1 MSQPK
6 ILFISF
12 EFRLPFAHSLKEKR
26 QPLKSLKERV
36 KHKFN
41 ASVAEIDAQDEWQR
55 AIIGVCMLSA
65 DAQQLERQMSQLEN
79 FVLESTQME
88 IVNIQHEWL

>member
-1 MSQPK
+1 MNSPH
-6 ILFISF
+6 ILFLRY
-12 EFRLPFAHSLKEKR
+12 EFRLSFAHSLKEKR
-26 QPLKSLKERV
+26 QPLKSLKERI

-55 AIIGVCMLSA
+55 AVIGVCMLSA

-79 FVLESTQME
+79 FVLDSTEME
-88 IVNIQHEWL
+88 VVDIFQEWL